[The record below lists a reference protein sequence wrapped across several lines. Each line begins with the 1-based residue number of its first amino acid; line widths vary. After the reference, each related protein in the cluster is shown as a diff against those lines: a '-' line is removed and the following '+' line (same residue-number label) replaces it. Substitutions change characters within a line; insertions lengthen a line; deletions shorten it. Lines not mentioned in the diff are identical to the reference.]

1 MTCFALKTTAC
12 TCSYIAIMYMTCRV
26 AAQYRHGDHLW
37 LLQQLPSSTQSD
49 KQNGWRYKLVSSSF
63 QLRAAQHSFVNGFD
77 SGNVST
83 LHVGLSQ
90 TVQDRAGLRWCL
102 RFS

>member
-1 MTCFALKTTAC
+1 MGTTSGFFSNC
-12 TCSYIAIMYMTCRV
+12 
-26 AAQYRHGDHLW
+26 
-37 LLQQLPSSTQSD
+37 LPAHKAD

-63 QLRAAQHSFVNGFD
+63 QLRAAPHSFVSGFD

-102 RFS
+102 RIS